1 MKRIC
6 IVEDEAD
13 LNQLMSFYLQKA
25 GYSVISCESFA
36 AAQAQLDAEIP
47 LWVVDIMLPDGS
59 GLDIL
64 KALKARDPNTSV
76 IIVSAKGDRFDRVA
90 GFELGCDDYIA
101 KPFLPAELVFR
112 VDKLSRQ
119 QPKEEKSQSELIP
132 LGPYQM
138 DLARRLVLMDG
149 EKAEITSREFDILLF
164 FVRHKGQAISREQL
178 LRQVW
183 ADDYFGND
191 RIVDNYIKTIRRKLP
206 NILIETIYG
215 YGYRYNQ

>member
-13 LNQLMSFYLQKA
+13 LNRLMSFYLQKA
-25 GYSVISCESFA
+25 GYSVTSCETFA
-36 AAQAQLDAEIP
+36 AAQEQLDCEIP

-64 KALKARDPNTSV
+64 KALKARNSNTAV
-76 IIVSAKGDRFDRVA
+76 IIISAKGDRFDRVA
-90 GFELGCDDYIA
+90 GFELGCDDYIG

-112 VDKLSRQ
+112 VDKLCRQ
-119 QPKEEKSQSELIP
+119 QPKEEKSQENLIP

-138 DLARRLVLMDG
+138 DFSRRLVLMDG

-178 LRQVW
+178 LHQVW
-183 ADDYFGND
+183 SDDYFGND
-191 RIVDNYIKTIRRKLP
+191 RIVDNYVKTIRKKLP
-206 NILIETIYG
+206 QILIETIYG